1 MRKGGVHMISP
12 LLTDRYENEILE
24 LIDNQDKYTRS
35 DLQGVVTIL
44 VNKIMN
50 KGYQILKEQEKS
62 TKKE

>member
-1 MRKGGVHMISP
+1 MISP